1 MPTRN
6 RTVTSCTLICL
17 VPFPKEKGAE
27 RTSQRAIRVSS
38 AGAASSVVVF
48 LFSSHLVWSRAT
60 GTSELSSHFFS
71 FLVAARWSFCGGEVE
86 ESWRADIEKFQDLE
100 KFFLLVC
107 SGRRTAAEGNLG
119 KFCCEFVRRRHLG
132 EKRWWDWQQIWFYV
146 RLNTSMLCEN
156 VRLTCAVSYSIS
168 LELFAF
174 VYTVLEECRYEKF
187 SYEILASFF
196 VGSLRVMVR
205 VTSSRQE
212 EHRRRGRRIRGD
224 AATVFMQA
232 SVHCAAKLQRIM
244 QCCPH
249 IYASRLSSECC
260 VHKNNHTFQISVVQY
275 TKEGHF
281 CRIVLP
287 SGALMKVVIC

>member
-1 MPTRN
+1 MPTRY

-38 AGAASSVVVF
+38 VGAASSVVMF

-100 KFFLLVC
+100 KFFLFFFC

-119 KFCCEFVRRRHLG
+119 EFCREFVGRRHLG
-132 EKRWWDWQQIWFYV
+132 EKRWWDWQLIWFYV

-156 VRLTCAVSYSIS
+156 ARLTCAVRYSLS

-174 VYTVLEECRYEKF
+174 AYTVLEECRYEKF

-205 VTSSRQE
+205 VTNSRQ
-212 EHRRRGRRIRGD
+212 EHRRRRRRRIRD
-224 AATVFMQA
+224 DTKTVFMQA
-232 SVHCAAKLQRIM
+232 SVHCAVNLQGIM
-244 QCCPH
+244 
-249 IYASRLSSECC
+249 
-260 VHKNNHTFQISVVQY
+260 
-275 TKEGHF
+275 
-281 CRIVLP
+281 
-287 SGALMKVVIC
+287 